1 MIQKKVC
8 MLGTY
13 AVGKTSL
20 VRRFVDSVYSDK
32 YHTTIG
38 VKVDKKI
45 VSVGNQEV
53 AMLLWDIEG
62 TEDAHELRQSYL
74 RGAAGYLLVADGT
87 RPDTLEKAIAL
98 HLRAQDEVNQA
109 PFLLVL
115 NKSDLVV
122 EWRIG
127 TDKLADLKKRG
138 FTVIIASAKSGAGV
152 EDAFSR
158 LAEEMIG
165 E

>member
-1 MIQKKVC
+1 MIQKKIC

-20 VRRFVDSVYSDK
+20 VRRFVDSVYSEK

-38 VKVDKKI
+38 VKVDKK
-45 VSVGNQEV
+45 VVPVGGKEV
-53 AMLLWDIEG
+53 TLLLWDIEG
-62 TEDAHELRQSYL
+62 TEEAIELRQSYL

-87 RPDTLEKAIAL
+87 RPDTLERAISL
-98 HLRAQDEVNQA
+98 QLRAQHELNQA
-109 PFLLVL
+109 PFILVL

-122 EWRIG
+122 EWRVG
-127 TDKLADLKKRG
+127 TDKLAELKKRG
-138 FTVIIASAKSGAGV
+138 FTVIVTSAKSGAGV
-152 EDAFSR
+152 EDAFVR
-158 LAEEMIG
+158 LAQEMIG